1 MTKIL
6 IYYVI
11 NIFFSTLSNVL
22 PVESTSN
29 ELNISHDNDTSNDE
43 QVDVENIEES
53 QLSDPPP
60 VSVSK
65 INEREKNKKLPAAAS
80 NIDKVLEHLNKKQKI
95 THTAL
100 DPVEMLMLSYAK
112 TIKTFSPIRQA
123 IAKKKISE
131 IISDLEIEEIA
142 ENEQNKRYY
151 SHTEN
156 YHRIPSHSQDPDPYL
171 YPAVQDSEQNA
182 INLTVEQNH
191 FGDKYSNNSSFD
203 NRYTQL

>member
-1 MTKIL
+1 ETLKNKWKNLRDSYHKYLKANSTTTGQAAGASKGKHLDPYKNWIWAKHL
-6 IYYVI
+6 E
-11 NIFFSTLSNVL
+11 FLRPHLKFAATLSNVL

-151 SHTEN
+151 
-156 YHRIPSHSQDPDPYL
+156 
-171 YPAVQDSEQNA
+171 
-182 INLTVEQNH
+182 
-191 FGDKYSNNSSFD
+191 
-203 NRYTQL
+203 